1 MGGSREL
8 RIVVMTPA
16 AEQLDGLSGYDMRLN
31 YTVSFLTV
39 WNTNSIT
46 NFKAKL
52 FSMDN
57 RNALCH
63 VKDGLGSD
71 VFTLVLTVNLEVSRV
86 RCQCDAVMH
95 KWSVLTFFRP
105 VIDWLMDSCVDVSA
119 DSVLLDIL
127 RLAAVQELRNLWN
140 LPFKNNN
147 NSFNL
152 WSRIII
158 IILNYDNVLQLH
170 LR

>member
-1 MGGSREL
+1 
-8 RIVVMTPA
+8 
-16 AEQLDGLSGYDMRLN
+16 
-31 YTVSFLTV
+31 
-39 WNTNSIT
+39 
-46 NFKAKL
+46 
-52 FSMDN
+52 MDN